1 MTWAELFRSVRRPL
15 PLLVLLAACAGV
27 FMVGGAMWTD
37 RTPFGQTTAGWVQA
51 VGSIAAILA
60 AVWLQDRDRRLK
72 ERDARKAQIVALIAI
87 AQRCV
92 STLTRLDRL
101 AKNGGLTP
109 DRVRRYSDELEADEA
124 VISAIDLMSLADAAP
139 ITYLLVLRRNIR
151 SARRRL
157 RYWASLRSSR
167 PIKPERFKLLVENA
181 DYALEELTKLQE
193 PSHSP
198 ASSL

>member
-1 MTWAELFRSVRRPL
+1 MLWLQ
-15 PLLVLLAACAGV
+15 VLTERALGYEVDWSA
-27 FMVGGAMWTD
+27 
-37 RTPFGQTTAGWVQA
+37 TASWVQA
-51 VGSIAAILA
+51 IGSIGAILA

-72 ERDARKAQIVALIAI
+72 ERDVRRAQIVALIAI

-101 AKNGGLTP
+101 ARNGGLTP

-124 VISAIDLMSLADAAP
+124 VISAIDLMSLADATS
-139 ITYLLVLRRNIR
+139 ITYLLILRRNIR

-157 RYWASLRSSR
+157 RYWASLGSSR
-167 PIKPERFKLLVENA
+167 PIKPERFKSLVDNA
-181 DYALEELTKLQE
+181 AYALEELTKLDQ

-198 ASSL
+198 ASAL